1 MNLIPINTIFRNT
14 TSSYKYYWWLSII
27 EISFLEDKEN
37 ISYNEIIFKVIS
49 KIWYPVNYFK
59 LSFGKKDRCAFFIK
73 EIQREYNLEDNLSE
87 RDLYQFLIENKD
99 SKFLTKIT
107 SELTRYV
114 PFRFIRAWYAE
125 QTRGLKDGIINSKI
139 LELQDNKSPYAINTE
154 LKEIKINKDWA
165 SWIRTNYNL
174 IKSYTYFE
182 LIKYL
187 EGENPQT
194 SNLSKKIDKPT
205 LRKLSTPTTYWKKYI
220 VENPN
225 KLDVFENKPLISM
238 KELSIDHFLPW
249 SFFTHDLIWNLH
261 PVSKNINS
269 SKNNYLPK
277 EKYLTPFCFLQY
289 DFCDFLLNE
298 KANKVLENYYLLFK
312 CSNDELKSISKEE
325 FSKKI
330 NNYYLPQYEIAKN
343 MGFNCNWFWK

>member
-1 MNLIPINTIFRNT
+1 MNLIPINTIFKNT

-37 ISYNEIIFKVIS
+37 ISYNEIIFKIIS
-49 KIWYPVNYFK
+49 KMWYPVNYFK
-59 LSFGKKDRCAFFIK
+59 LSFGKRDRCAFFIK
-73 EIQREYNLEDNLSE
+73 EIQREYSLEDNLSE

-139 LELQDNKSPYAINTE
+139 VELQDDKSPYTINIE
-154 LKEIKINKDWA
+154 LKEIKINKDWV

-187 EGENPQT
+187 ERENPQV
-194 SNLSKKIDKPT
+194 SNLSKKIEKPI

-261 PVSKNINS
+261 PTSKNINS
-269 SKNNYLPK
+269 SKNNYLPRRK
-277 EKYLTPFCFLQY
+277 IFKTFL
-289 DFCDFLLNE
+289 FF
-298 KANKVLENYYLLFK
+298 A
-312 CSNDELKSISKEE
+312 I
-325 FSKKI
+325 
-330 NNYYLPQYEIAKN
+330 
-343 MGFNCNWFWK
+343 

>member
-1 MNLIPINTIFRNT
+1 MVAPFFIFREPFCNLLIELCVFFNFKIMNLIPINTIFRNT

-107 SELTRYV
+107 SELTKYV

-139 LELQDNKSPYAINTE
+139 LELQDNKSPYAINT
-154 LKEIKINKDWA
+154 D
-165 SWIRTNYNL
+165 
-174 IKSYTYFE
+174 
-182 LIKYL
+182 
-187 EGENPQT
+187 
-194 SNLSKKIDKPT
+194 
-205 LRKLSTPTTYWKKYI
+205 
-220 VENPN
+220 
-225 KLDVFENKPLISM
+225 
-238 KELSIDHFLPW
+238 
-249 SFFTHDLIWNLH
+249 
-261 PVSKNINS
+261 
-269 SKNNYLPK
+269 
-277 EKYLTPFCFLQY
+277 
-289 DFCDFLLNE
+289 
-298 KANKVLENYYLLFK
+298 
-312 CSNDELKSISKEE
+312 
-325 FSKKI
+325 
-330 NNYYLPQYEIAKN
+330 
-343 MGFNCNWFWK
+343 